1 MENLFN
7 LKELNDLSPKDRH
20 LFLINDLIEVL
31 REKILDYLIMYKHES
46 GFDLQLEAFLKSLA
60 NIYEKVYNKESD
72 VLKNKREKDFWLLTV
87 LARNEVAREAFNAFI
102 IHTH

>member
-46 GFDLQLEAFLKSLA
+46 GFDLQLEEFLKSLA